1 MERGKKRLGDVKL
14 GYERKKERENEPKR
28 EKDSQKNDI
37 NREKSQRERFE
48 KNERKSEIKGVTKS
62 EEMIQ
67 DS

>member
-1 MERGKKRLGDVKL
+1 LERGKKRLGDVKL